1 MLSKWSSSK
10 KISKSTYQIIEKFCA
25 CGHDPK
31 YCLMLQNV
39 ANIIKMV
46 KLKKISKSTY
56 QIIERFR
63 TCGYDPNYC
72 LMLQNVANISAHQL
86 IHFNENN

>member
-1 MLSKWSSSK
+1 
-10 KISKSTYQIIEKFCA
+10 
-25 CGHDPK
+25 
-31 YCLMLQNV
+31 MLQNV

-72 LMLQNVANISAHQL
+72 LMLQNVANISGHQL